1 MANILLVED
10 DKTFIQ
16 ILQGFLVKQGYEVD
30 ARDCIKDAVTATSKT
45 EYQLILLDY
54 RLPDGIGLD
63 LIKLLR
69 SKDIK
74 TPVIII
80 TSFLDIRTAVN
91 ALKMGAFD
99 YITKPI
105 IPDELLMIINEAI
118 NKKEQKVTQPTVTG
132 QFVEGN
138 SERSVQLSDYV
149 KLVAPTEVS
158 VIIQGESGTGKE
170 HIARSIHA
178 QSNRTKESFV
188 AIDCGTL
195 SSELAASELFG
206 HSKGSFTGALQ
217 DKKGQFE
224 MANKGTFFLDEVGN
238 LSYDVQVKL
247 LRSLQEK
254 VIQPIGSNR
263 TVKIDVRIIAAT
275 NEDLLLKVK
284 NGTFREDLYHR
295 LNEFKILVPAL
306 RQRKGDLPQFIQHF
320 IALSNKELGRNV
332 QKVSDEVM
340 EIFTHYEWPGNL
352 REMKNSIKRAVLLT
366 KGDTIE
372 KLVLPEEMLLENSST
387 IHTPPA
393 EFDLKALQETNERE
407 MIIKTLQEVKYN
419 KSKAAR
425 LLNIDRKTLY
435 LKLAKYNIE
444 D

>member
-1 MANILLVED
+1 MAKILLVED

-16 ILQGFLVKQGYEVD
+16 ILQGFLLKKGFEVD
-30 ARDCIKDAVTATSKT
+30 AINCIKDAVSTLEKK

-54 RLPDGIGLD
+54 RLPDGTGLD

-69 SKDIK
+69 TKNNK
-74 TPVIII
+74 TPIIVI

-105 IPDELLMIINEAI
+105 MPDELLMIIHQAI
-118 NKKEQKVTQPTVTG
+118 SKKENKEINSFPVIKK
-132 QFVEGN
+132 FIEGE
-138 SERSVQLSDYV
+138 SEKSVQLNEYV
-149 KLVAPTEVS
+149 KLVAPTDVS

-170 HIARSIHA
+170 HVARSIHA
-178 QSNRTKESFV
+178 LSKRSKAPFV

-206 HSKGSFTGALQ
+206 HSKGSFTGAML

-224 MANKGTFFLDEVGN
+224 MANTGTFFLDEIGN

-263 TVKIDVRIIAAT
+263 TVKINVRIIAAT
-275 NEDLLLKVK
+275 NEDLLMKVK
-284 NGTFREDLYHR
+284 NGSFREDLYHR
-295 LNEFKILVPAL
+295 LNEFKIMVPAL
-306 RQRKGDLPQFIQHF
+306 RQRKDDLPQFIQHF
-320 IALSNKELGRNV
+320 ISLSNAELEKNV
-332 QKVSDEVM
+332 KTVSTEVM
-340 EIFTHYEWPGNL
+340 HIFSQYEWPGNL
-352 REMKNSIKRAVLLT
+352 RELKNIIKRAVLLT
-366 KGDTIE
+366 TGETIKKE
-372 KLVLPEEMLLENSST
+372 VLPEEMILESLE
-387 IHTPPA
+387 IHSFQS

-435 LKLAKYNIE
+435 LKMAKYNIN

>member
-10 DKTFIQ
+10 DKTFVQ
-16 ILQGFLVKQGYEVD
+16 ILQGFLIKKGFEVD
-30 ARDCIKDAVTATSKT
+30 AINCIKDALSSIDKK

-69 SKDIK
+69 SKNNK
-74 TPVIII
+74 TPIIVI

-91 ALKMGAFD
+91 AVKMGAFD

-105 IPDELLMIINEAI
+105 MPDELLMIIQQAI
-118 NKKEQKVTQPTVTG
+118 SKKEITQLNTLPIYNR
-132 QFVEGN
+132 FIEGE
-138 SERSVQLSDYV
+138 SEKSVQLNEYV

-170 HIARSIHA
+170 HVARSIHA
-178 QSNRTKESFV
+178 LSKRSEAPFV

-206 HSKGSFTGALQ
+206 HSKGSFTGAMQ

-238 LSYDVQVKL
+238 LSYEVQVKL
-247 LRSLQEK
+247 LRTLQEK
-254 VIQPIGSNR
+254 VIQPVGSTH
-263 TVKIDVRIIAAT
+263 TVKIDIRIIAAT
-275 NEDLLLKVK
+275 NEDLLVKVK
-284 NGTFREDLYHR
+284 NGSFREDLYHR

-306 RQRKGDLPQFIQHF
+306 RQRKDDLAQFVQHF
-320 IALSNKELGRNV
+320 ISLSNVELGKNV
-332 QKVSDEVM
+332 KTVSTEVM
-340 EIFTHYEWPGNL
+340 QIFKQYEWPGNL
-352 REMKNSIKRAVLLT
+352 RELKNIIKRAVLLS
-366 KGDTIE
+366 KGNIIE
-372 KLVLPEEMLLENSST
+372 KEVLPEEMILESLDNHPVQS
-387 IHTPPA
+387 

-435 LKLAKYNIE
+435 MKMAKYNIN

>member
-1 MANILLVED
+1 MATILLVED

-16 ILQGFLVKQGYEVD
+16 ILQGFLVKHGHEVD
-30 ARDCIKDAVTATSKT
+30 AKNCIKDAVTAIEKK
-45 EYQLILLDY
+45 EYELILLDY
-54 RLPDGIGLD
+54 RLPDGIGMD
-63 LIKLLR
+63 LIKLLKSR
-69 SKDIK
+69 NIK
-74 TPVIII
+74 TPIIVI
-80 TSFLDIRTAVN
+80 TSFNDIRTAVN

-99 YITKPI
+99 YITKPV

-118 NKKEQKVTQPTVTG
+118 SKKEPRQTNLISKSNL
-132 QFVEGN
+132 FVEGA
-138 SERSVQLSDYV
+138 SKKSIQLNDYI

-170 HIARSIHA
+170 HIARSIH
-178 QSNRTKESFV
+178 SLSKRSKEPFV

-195 SSELAASELFG
+195 STELAASELFG
-206 HSKGSFTGALQ
+206 HAKGSFTGALF

-238 LSYDVQVKL
+238 LSYDVQIKL
-247 LRSLQEK
+247 LRTLQEK

-263 TVKIDVRIIAAT
+263 TMKIDVRIVTAT
-275 NEDLLLKVK
+275 NEDLLSKVR

-306 RQRKGDLPQFIQHF
+306 RERKGDLGAFIQHF
-320 IALSNKELGRNV
+320 ITLSNSELEKNV
-332 QKVSDEVM
+332 THVSNEVM
-340 EIFTHYEWPGNL
+340 QIFTQYEWPGNL
-352 REMKNSIKRAVLLT
+352 RELKNSIKRAVLLT

-372 KLVLPEEMLLENSST
+372 KNVLPEEMMLDTFNNPNES
-387 IHTPPA
+387 
-393 EFDLKALQETNERE
+393 EFDLKALHGTSEKE
-407 MIIKTLQEVKYN
+407 IIIRTLKEVKYN

-444 D
+444 V

>member
-1 MANILLVED
+1 MAKILLVED

-16 ILQGFLVKQGYEVD
+16 ILQGFLLKKGFEVD
-30 ARDCIKDAVTATSKT
+30 AIHCIKDAVSTLEKK

-69 SKDIK
+69 SKNNK
-74 TPVIII
+74 TPIIVI

-91 ALKMGAFD
+91 AVKMGAFD

-105 IPDELLMIINEAI
+105 MPDELLMIIQQAI
-118 NKKEQKVTQPTVTG
+118 TKKEIKEINTLPV
-132 QFVEGN
+132 FKKFIEGE
-138 SERSVQLSDYV
+138 SEKSVQLNDYV
-149 KLVAPTEVS
+149 KLVAPTDVS

-170 HIARSIHA
+170 HVARSIHA
-178 QSNRTKESFV
+178 LSKRSEAPFV

-206 HSKGSFTGALQ
+206 HSKGSFTGAMQ

-224 MANKGTFFLDEVGN
+224 MANTGTFFLDEVGN

-263 TVKIDVRIIAAT
+263 TVKIDVRIITAT
-275 NEDLLLKVK
+275 NEDLLMKVK
-284 NGTFREDLYHR
+284 NGSFREDLYHR

-306 RQRKGDLPQFIQHF
+306 RHRKEDLAQFVQHF
-320 IALSNKELGRNV
+320 ISLSNAELGKNV
-332 QKVSDEVM
+332 KTVSSEVM
-340 EIFTHYEWPGNL
+340 HIFKQYEWPGNL
-352 REMKNSIKRAVLLT
+352 RELKNIIKRAVLLS

-372 KLVLPEEMLLENSST
+372 KEVLPEEMILESLDNHSFQS
-387 IHTPPA
+387 

-425 LLNIDRKTLY
+425 FLNIDRKTLY
-435 LKLAKYNIE
+435 LKMAKYNIN

>member
-16 ILQGFLVKQGYEVD
+16 ILQGFLLKKGFEVD
-30 ARDCIKDAVTATSKT
+30 AINCIKDAITSLEKK

-69 SKDIK
+69 SKNNK
-74 TPVIII
+74 TPIIVI

-91 ALKMGAFD
+91 AVKMGAFD
-99 YITKPI
+99 YITKPVM
-105 IPDELLMIINEAI
+105 PDELLMIIQEAI
-118 NKKEQKVTQPTVTG
+118 NKKDIKPENVLTVSS
-132 QFVEGN
+132 QFIEGN
-138 SERSVQLSDYV
+138 SEKSVQLNEYV
-149 KLVAPTEVS
+149 KLVAPTEFS
-158 VIIQGESGTGKE
+158 IIIQGESGTGKE
-170 HIARSIHA
+170 HIARSIHS
-178 QSNRTKESFV
+178 QSKRSEAPFV

-206 HSKGSFTGALQ
+206 HSKGSFTGAMQ

-238 LSYDVQVKL
+238 LSYEVQVKL
-247 LRSLQEK
+247 LRTLQEK

-263 TVKIDVRIIAAT
+263 TVKIDIRIIAAT

-284 NGTFREDLYHR
+284 NGSFREDLYHR
-295 LNEFKILVPAL
+295 LNEFKIFVPAL
-306 RQRKGDLPQFIQHF
+306 RHRKDDLPQFIQHF
-320 IALSNKELGRNV
+320 ISLSNRELGRSV
-332 QKVSDEVM
+332 KTVSSEVKQ
-340 EIFTHYEWPGNL
+340 IFNQYQWPGNL
-352 REMKNSIKRAVLLT
+352 RELKNTIKRAVLLST
-366 KGDTIE
+366 GNTIE
-372 KLVLPEEMLLENSST
+372 KEVLPEEMIMELDENHPSLS
-387 IHTPPA
+387 
-393 EFDLKALQETNERE
+393 EFDLKALQEINERE

-435 LKLAKYNIE
+435 LKIAKYEIN

>member
-16 ILQGFLVKQGYEVD
+16 ILQGFLIKKGFEVD
-30 ARDCIKDAVTATSKT
+30 AINCIKDAITSIEKK

-69 SKDIK
+69 SKNNK
-74 TPVIII
+74 TPIIVI

-91 ALKMGAFD
+91 AVKMGAFD
-99 YITKPI
+99 YITKPVM
-105 IPDELLMIINEAI
+105 PEELLMIIDEAI
-118 NKKEQKVTQPTVTG
+118 NKKEIKPVNPLTVFTQ
-132 QFVEGN
+132 FIEGE
-138 SERSVQLSDYV
+138 SEKSVQLNEYV
-149 KLVAPTEVS
+149 KLVAPTDVS

-170 HIARSIHA
+170 HVARSIHSLSKRSGA
-178 QSNRTKESFV
+178 PFV

-206 HSKGSFTGALQ
+206 HSKGSFTGAMQ

-247 LRSLQEK
+247 LRTLQEK

-263 TVKIDVRIIAAT
+263 IIKIDVRIIAAT

-284 NGTFREDLYHR
+284 NGSFREDLYHR
-295 LNEFKILVPAL
+295 LNEFKIHVPAL
-306 RQRKGDLPQFIQHF
+306 RQRKEDLAEFIHHF
-320 IALSNKELGRNV
+320 ITLSNVELGKNV
-332 QKVSDEVM
+332 KTVSSEVM
-340 EIFTHYEWPGNL
+340 QIFSQYEWPGNL
-352 REMKNSIKRAVLLT
+352 RELKNIIKRAVLLS
-366 KGDTIE
+366 KGNIIE
-372 KLVLPEEMLLENSST
+372 IGVLPEEMILESLDNQPFQS
-387 IHTPPA
+387 

-407 MIIKTLQEVKYN
+407 TIIKTLQEVKYN

-435 LKLAKYNIE
+435 LKIAKYNIN

>member
-1 MANILLVED
+1 MATILLVED

-16 ILQGFLVKQGYEVD
+16 ILQGFLVKHGHEVD
-30 ARDCIKDAVTATSKT
+30 AKNCIKDAVTAIEKK
-45 EYQLILLDY
+45 EYELILLDY
-54 RLPDGIGLD
+54 RLPDGIGMD
-63 LIKLLR
+63 LIKLLKSR
-69 SKDIK
+69 NIK
-74 TPVIII
+74 TPIIVI
-80 TSFLDIRTAVN
+80 TSFNDIRTAVN

-99 YITKPI
+99 YITKPV

-118 NKKEQKVTQPTVTG
+118 SKKEPRQTNLISKSNL
-132 QFVEGN
+132 FVEGA
-138 SERSVQLSDYV
+138 SKKSIQLNDYI

-170 HIARSIHA
+170 HIARSIH
-178 QSNRTKESFV
+178 SLSKRSKEPFV

-195 SSELAASELFG
+195 STELAASELFG
-206 HSKGSFTGALQ
+206 HAKGSFTGALF

-238 LSYDVQVKL
+238 LSYDVQIKL
-247 LRSLQEK
+247 LRTLQEK

-263 TVKIDVRIIAAT
+263 AMKIDVRIVTAT
-275 NEDLLLKVK
+275 NEDLLSKVR

-306 RQRKGDLPQFIQHF
+306 RERKGDLGAFIQHF
-320 IALSNKELGRNV
+320 ITLSNSELEKNV
-332 QKVSDEVM
+332 THVSDEVM
-340 EIFTHYEWPGNL
+340 QIFTQYEWPGNL
-352 REMKNSIKRAVLLT
+352 RELKNSIKRAVLLT

-372 KLVLPEEMLLENSST
+372 KNVLPEEMMLDTFNNPNES
-387 IHTPPA
+387 
-393 EFDLKALQETNERE
+393 EFDLKALHGTSEKE
-407 MIIKTLQEVKYN
+407 IIIRTLKEVKYN

-444 D
+444 V

>member
-1 MANILLVED
+1 MATILLVED

-16 ILQGFLVKQGYEVD
+16 ILQGFLVKHGHEVD
-30 ARDCIKDAVTATSKT
+30 AKNYIKDAVAAIEKK
-45 EYQLILLDY
+45 EYELILLDY
-54 RLPDGIGLD
+54 RLPDGIGMD
-63 LIKLLR
+63 LIKLLKSR
-69 SKDIK
+69 NIK
-74 TPVIII
+74 IPIIVI
-80 TSFLDIRTAVN
+80 TSFNDIRTAVN

-99 YITKPI
+99 YITKPV

-118 NKKEQKVTQPTVTG
+118 SKKEPRQTNSISKSNL
-132 QFVEGN
+132 FVEGA
-138 SERSVQLSDYV
+138 SKKSIQLNDYI

-170 HIARSIHA
+170 HIARSIH
-178 QSNRTKESFV
+178 SLSKRSKEPFV

-195 SSELAASELFG
+195 STELAASELFG
-206 HSKGSFTGALQ
+206 HAKGSFTGALF

-238 LSYDVQVKL
+238 LSYDVQIKL
-247 LRSLQEK
+247 LRTLQEK

-263 TVKIDVRIIAAT
+263 AMKIDVRIVTAT
-275 NEDLLLKVK
+275 NEDLLSKVR

-306 RQRKGDLPQFIQHF
+306 RERKGDLGAFIQHF
-320 IALSNKELGRNV
+320 ITLSNSELEKNV
-332 QKVSDEVM
+332 THVSNEVM
-340 EIFTHYEWPGNL
+340 QIFTQYEWPGNL
-352 REMKNSIKRAVLLT
+352 RELKNSIKRAVLLT

-372 KLVLPEEMLLENSST
+372 KNVLPEEMMLDTFNNPNES
-387 IHTPPA
+387 
-393 EFDLKALQETNERE
+393 EFDLKALHGTSEKE
-407 MIIKTLQEVKYN
+407 IIIRTLKEVKYN

-444 D
+444 V

>member
-1 MANILLVED
+1 MATILLVED

-16 ILQGFLVKQGYEVD
+16 ILQGFLVKHGHEVD
-30 ARDCIKDAVTATSKT
+30 AKNCIKDAVTAIEKK
-45 EYQLILLDY
+45 EYELILLDY
-54 RLPDGIGLD
+54 RLPDGIGMD
-63 LIKLLR
+63 LIKLLKSR
-69 SKDIK
+69 NIK
-74 TPVIII
+74 TPIIVI
-80 TSFLDIRTAVN
+80 TSFNDIRTAVN

-99 YITKPI
+99 YITKPV

-118 NKKEQKVTQPTVTG
+118 SKKEPRQTNLISKSNL
-132 QFVEGN
+132 FVEGA
-138 SERSVQLSDYV
+138 SKKSIQLNDYI

-170 HIARSIHA
+170 HIARSIH
-178 QSNRTKESFV
+178 SLSKRSKEPFV

-195 SSELAASELFG
+195 STELAASELFG
-206 HSKGSFTGALQ
+206 HAKGSFTGALF

-238 LSYDVQVKL
+238 LSYDVQIKL
-247 LRSLQEK
+247 LRTLQEK

-263 TVKIDVRIIAAT
+263 AMKIDVRIVTAT
-275 NEDLLLKVK
+275 NEDLLSKVR

-306 RQRKGDLPQFIQHF
+306 RERKGDLGAFIQHF
-320 IALSNKELGRNV
+320 ITLSNSELEKNV
-332 QKVSDEVM
+332 THVSNEVM
-340 EIFTHYEWPGNL
+340 QIFTQYEWPGNL
-352 REMKNSIKRAVLLT
+352 RELKNSIKRAVLLT

-372 KLVLPEEMLLENSST
+372 KNVLPEEMMLDTFNNPNES
-387 IHTPPA
+387 
-393 EFDLKALQETNERE
+393 EFDLKALHGTNEKE
-407 MIIKTLQEVKYN
+407 IIIRTLKEVKYN

-444 D
+444 V

>member
-1 MANILLVED
+1 MAKILLVED

-16 ILQGFLVKQGYEVD
+16 ILQGFLLKKGFEVD
-30 ARDCIKDAVTATSKT
+30 AINCIKDAVSTLEKKV
-45 EYQLILLDY
+45 YQLILLDY

-69 SKDIK
+69 SKNNK
-74 TPVIII
+74 TPIIVI

-91 ALKMGAFD
+91 AVKMGAFD

-105 IPDELLMIINEAI
+105 MPDELLMIIQQAI
-118 NKKEQKVTQPTVTG
+118 SKKEIKEINSISV
-132 QFVEGN
+132 FKKFIEGE
-138 SERSVQLSDYV
+138 SEKSVQLNEYV
-149 KLVAPTEVS
+149 KLVAPTDVS

-178 QSNRTKESFV
+178 LSKRSEAPFV

-206 HSKGSFTGALQ
+206 HSKGSFTGAMQ

-224 MANKGTFFLDEVGN
+224 MANTGTFFLDEVGN
-238 LSYDVQVKL
+238 LSYEVQVKL
-247 LRSLQEK
+247 LRTLQEK

-263 TVKIDVRIIAAT
+263 TVKIDVRILAAT
-275 NEDLLLKVK
+275 NEDLLMKVK
-284 NGTFREDLYHR
+284 NGSFREDLYHR

-306 RQRKGDLPQFIQHF
+306 RQRKDDLAQFIQHF
-320 IALSNKELGRNV
+320 ISLSNAELGKNV
-332 QKVSDEVM
+332 KTVSSEVM
-340 EIFTHYEWPGNL
+340 NIFSRYEWPGNL
-352 REMKNSIKRAVLLT
+352 RELKNIIKRAVLLS

-372 KLVLPEEMLLENSST
+372 KEVLPEEMILESLDNHSFQS
-387 IHTPPA
+387 

-419 KSKAAR
+419 KSK
-425 LLNIDRKTLY
+425 LHDSLI
-435 LKLAKYNIE
+435 
-444 D
+444 

>member
-16 ILQGFLVKQGYEVD
+16 ILQGFLIKKGFEVD
-30 ARDCIKDAVTATSKT
+30 AINCIKDAVSLIEKK

-69 SKDIK
+69 SKNNK
-74 TPVIII
+74 TPIIVI

-91 ALKMGAFD
+91 AVKMGAFD
-99 YITKPI
+99 YITKPVM
-105 IPDELLMIINEAI
+105 PEELLMIIHEAI
-118 NKKEQKVTQPTVTG
+118 SKKEIKQVNPLPVFTQ
-132 QFVEGN
+132 FIEGD
-138 SERSVQLSDYV
+138 SEKSVQLNEYV

-170 HIARSIHA
+170 HVARSIH
-178 QSNRTKESFV
+178 SLSKRSGSPFV

-206 HSKGSFTGALQ
+206 HSKGSFTGAMQ

-224 MANKGTFFLDEVGN
+224 LANKGTFFLDEVGN

-247 LRSLQEK
+247 LRTLQEK

-263 TVKIDVRIIAAT
+263 TIKIDVRIIAAT

-284 NGTFREDLYHR
+284 NGSFREDLYHR
-295 LNEFKILVPAL
+295 LNEFKIHVPAL
-306 RQRKGDLPQFIQHF
+306 RQRKDDLAEFIHHF
-320 IALSNKELGRNV
+320 ITLSNVELGKNV
-332 QKVSDEVM
+332 KTVSSEVM
-340 EIFTHYEWPGNL
+340 QIFSQYEWPGNL
-352 REMKNSIKRAVLLT
+352 RELKNIIKRAVLLS
-366 KGDTIE
+366 KGNTIE
-372 KLVLPEEMLLENSST
+372 IEVLPEEMILESLDNQSFQS
-387 IHTPPA
+387 

-407 MIIKTLQEVKYN
+407 TIIKTLQEVKYN

-435 LKLAKYNIE
+435 LKIAKYNIN

>member
-1 MANILLVED
+1 MAKILLVED

-16 ILQGFLVKQGYEVD
+16 ILQGFLVKKGFEVD
-30 ARDCIKDAVTATSKT
+30 AINCIKDAVSTLEKK

-54 RLPDGIGLD
+54 RLPDGVGLD

-69 SKDIK
+69 SKNNR
-74 TPVIII
+74 TPIIVI

-91 ALKMGAFD
+91 AVKMGAFD

-105 IPDELLMIINEAI
+105 MPDELLMIIHQAI
-118 NKKEQKVTQPTVTG
+118 CKKEIIQINSIPVYNK
-132 QFVEGN
+132 FIEGE
-138 SERSVQLSDYV
+138 SEKSVQLHEFV
-149 KLVAPTEVS
+149 KLIAPTDVS

-170 HIARSIHA
+170 HVARSIHTLSKRSEA
-178 QSNRTKESFV
+178 PFV

-206 HSKGSFTGALQ
+206 HSKGSFTGAMQ

-224 MANKGTFFLDEVGN
+224 MANTGTFFLDEVGN

-247 LRSLQEK
+247 LRTLQEK

-275 NEDLLLKVK
+275 NEDLLMKVK
-284 NGTFREDLYHR
+284 NGSFREDLYHR

-306 RQRKGDLPQFIQHF
+306 RQRKDDLAQFIQHF
-320 IALSNKELGRNV
+320 ISLSNSELGKNV
-332 QKVSDEVM
+332 KTVSTEVM
-340 EIFTHYEWPGNL
+340 YIFNQYEWPGNL
-352 REMKNSIKRAVLLT
+352 RELKNIIKRAVLLS
-366 KGDTIE
+366 KDDTVE
-372 KLVLPEEMLLENSST
+372 KEVLPEEMILESLENHSYQS
-387 IHTPPA
+387 

-425 LLNIDRKTLY
+425 FLNIDRKTLY
-435 LKLAKYNIE
+435 LKMAKYNIN

>member
-30 ARDCIKDAVTATSKT
+30 ARDCIKDAVTAISKT

-118 NKKEQKVTQPTVTG
+118 NKKEQKVTPPTVTG

-178 QSNRTKESFV
+178 QSNRSKESFV

-372 KLVLPEEMLLENSST
+372 KLVLPEEMLLENSSN

>member
-1 MANILLVED
+1 MATILLVED

-16 ILQGFLVKQGYEVD
+16 ILQGFLVKHGHEVD
-30 ARDCIKDAVTATSKT
+30 AKNCIKDAVTAIEKK
-45 EYQLILLDY
+45 EYELILLDY
-54 RLPDGIGLD
+54 RLPDGIGMD
-63 LIKLLR
+63 LIKLLKSR
-69 SKDIK
+69 NIK
-74 TPVIII
+74 IPIIVI
-80 TSFLDIRTAVN
+80 TSFNDIRTAVN

-99 YITKPI
+99 YITKPV

-118 NKKEQKVTQPTVTG
+118 SKKEPRQTNSISKSNL
-132 QFVEGN
+132 FVEGA
-138 SERSVQLSDYV
+138 SKKSIQLNDYI

-170 HIARSIHA
+170 HIARSIH
-178 QSNRTKESFV
+178 SLSKRSKEPFV

-195 SSELAASELFG
+195 STELAASELFG
-206 HSKGSFTGALQ
+206 HAKGSFTGALF

-238 LSYDVQVKL
+238 LSYDVQIKL
-247 LRSLQEK
+247 LRTLQEK

-263 TVKIDVRIIAAT
+263 AMKIDVRIVTAT
-275 NEDLLLKVK
+275 NEDLLSKVR

-306 RQRKGDLPQFIQHF
+306 RERKGDLGAFIQHF
-320 IALSNKELGRNV
+320 ITLSNSELEKNV
-332 QKVSDEVM
+332 THVSNEVM
-340 EIFTHYEWPGNL
+340 QIFTQYEWPGNL
-352 REMKNSIKRAVLLT
+352 RELKNSIKRAVLLT

-372 KLVLPEEMLLENSST
+372 KNVLPEEMMLDTFNNPNES
-387 IHTPPA
+387 
-393 EFDLKALQETNERE
+393 EFDLKALHGTNEKE
-407 MIIKTLQEVKYN
+407 IIIRTLKEVKYN

-444 D
+444 V

>member
-16 ILQGFLVKQGYEVD
+16 ILQGFLEKHGHEVD
-30 ARDCIKDAVTATSKT
+30 AKNCIKDAVASIEKK
-45 EYQLILLDY
+45 EYELILLDY
-54 RLPDGIGLD
+54 RLPDGVGID

-69 SKDIK
+69 SRNIK
-74 TPVIII
+74 TPIIVI
-80 TSFLDIRTAVN
+80 TSFNDIRTAVN

-99 YITKPI
+99 YITKPV
-105 IPDELLMIINEAI
+105 IPDELLMIIHEAI
-118 NKKEQKVTQPTVTG
+118 SKKEPKKVNSVTKSN

-138 SERSVQLSDYV
+138 SKKSIQLNEYI

-170 HIARSIHA
+170 HIARSIH
-178 QSNRTKESFV
+178 SMSKRSKEPFV

-195 SSELAASELFG
+195 STELAASELFG
-206 HSKGSFTGALQ
+206 HSKGSFTGAMF

-238 LSYDVQVKL
+238 LSYDVQIKL
-247 LRSLQEK
+247 LRTLQEK

-263 TVKIDVRIIAAT
+263 NVKIDVRIVTAT
-275 NEDLLLKVK
+275 NEDLLSKVK

-306 RQRKGDLPQFIQHF
+306 RERKGDLGAFIQHF
-320 IALSNKELGRNV
+320 ITLSNNELEKNV
-332 QKVSDEVM
+332 THVSDEVM
-340 EIFTHYEWPGNL
+340 QIFSLYEWPGNL
-352 REMKNSIKRAVLLT
+352 RELKNSIKRAVLLT

-372 KLVLPEEMLLENSST
+372 KNVLPEEMILETFTSPSES
-387 IHTPPA
+387 
-393 EFDLKALQETNERE
+393 EFDLKALHGTSEKEI
-407 MIIKTLQEVKYN
+407 IIKTLREVKYN

-444 D
+444 G

>member
-1 MANILLVED
+1 MAKILLVED
-10 DKTFIQ
+10 DKTFVQ
-16 ILQGFLVKQGYEVD
+16 ILQGFLIKKGFEVD
-30 ARDCIKDAVTATSKT
+30 AINCIKDALTSIEKK

-69 SKDIK
+69 SKNIK
-74 TPVIII
+74 TPIIVI

-91 ALKMGAFD
+91 AVKMGAFD

-105 IPDELLMIINEAI
+105 MPDELLMIIQQAI
-118 NKKEQKVTQPTVTG
+118 SKKEIKELNSLPIYKR
-132 QFVEGN
+132 FIEGE
-138 SERSVQLSDYV
+138 SEKSVQLNEYV
-149 KLVAPTEVS
+149 KLVAPTDVS

-170 HIARSIHA
+170 HVARSIHA
-178 QSNRTKESFV
+178 LSKRSEAPFV

-206 HSKGSFTGALQ
+206 HSKGSFTGAMQ

-238 LSYDVQVKL
+238 LSYEVQVKL
-247 LRSLQEK
+247 LRTLQEK
-254 VIQPIGSNR
+254 VIQPVGSNH

-284 NGTFREDLYHR
+284 NGSFREDLYHR

-306 RQRKGDLPQFIQHF
+306 RQRKDDLAQFIQHF
-320 IALSNKELGRNV
+320 INISNVELGKNV
-332 QKVSDEVM
+332 KTVSSEVM
-340 EIFTHYEWPGNL
+340 QILKQYEWPGNL
-352 REMKNSIKRAVLLT
+352 RELKNIIKRAVLLS
-366 KGDTIE
+366 KGNIIE
-372 KLVLPEEMLLENSST
+372 KNVLPEEMILESLDNHFFQS
-387 IHTPPA
+387 
-393 EFDLKALQETNERE
+393 EFDLKALQEINERE

-435 LKLAKYNIE
+435 LKMAKYNIN

>member
-10 DKTFIQ
+10 DNTFIQ
-16 ILQGFLVKQGYEVD
+16 ILQGFLIKKGFEVD
-30 ARDCIKDAVTATSKT
+30 AINCIKDAITLIEKK

-69 SKDIK
+69 SKNNK
-74 TPVIII
+74 TPIIVI

-91 ALKMGAFD
+91 AVKMGAFD
-99 YITKPI
+99 YITKPVM
-105 IPDELLMIINEAI
+105 PEELLMIIDEAI
-118 NKKEQKVTQPTVTG
+118 NKKEIKPVNPLTVFTQ
-132 QFVEGN
+132 FIEGN
-138 SERSVQLSDYV
+138 SEKSVQLNEYV
-149 KLVAPTEVS
+149 KLVAPTDVS

-170 HIARSIHA
+170 HVARSIHSLSKRSGA
-178 QSNRTKESFV
+178 PFV

-206 HSKGSFTGALQ
+206 HSKGSFTGAMQ

-247 LRSLQEK
+247 LRTLQEK

-263 TVKIDVRIIAAT
+263 TIKIDVRIIAAT

-284 NGTFREDLYHR
+284 NGSFREDLYHR

-306 RQRKGDLPQFIQHF
+306 RQRKEDLADFIHHFITLSNIELGKNVKTVSSEVMQIFIQ
-320 IALSNKELGRNV
+320 
-332 QKVSDEVM
+332 
-340 EIFTHYEWPGNL
+340 YEWPGNL
-352 REMKNSIKRAVLLT
+352 RELKNIIKRAVLLS
-366 KGDTIE
+366 KGNTIE
-372 KLVLPEEMLLENSST
+372 IEVLPEEMILESLDSQ
-387 IHTPPA
+387 PSQS

-407 MIIKTLQEVKYN
+407 TIIKTLQEVKYN

-435 LKLAKYNIE
+435 LKIAKYNIN

>member
-1 MANILLVED
+1 MATILLVED

-16 ILQGFLVKQGYEVD
+16 ILQGFLVKHGHEVD
-30 ARDCIKDAVTATSKT
+30 AKNCIKDAVTAIEKK
-45 EYQLILLDY
+45 EYELILLDY
-54 RLPDGIGLD
+54 RLPDGIGMD
-63 LIKLLR
+63 LIKLLKSR
-69 SKDIK
+69 NIK
-74 TPVIII
+74 TPIIVI
-80 TSFLDIRTAVN
+80 TSFNDIRTAVN

-99 YITKPI
+99 YITKPV

-118 NKKEQKVTQPTVTG
+118 SKKEPRQTNLISKSNL
-132 QFVEGN
+132 FVEGA
-138 SERSVQLSDYV
+138 SKKSIQLNDYI

-170 HIARSIHA
+170 HIARSIH
-178 QSNRTKESFV
+178 SLSKRSKEPFV

-195 SSELAASELFG
+195 STELAASELFG
-206 HSKGSFTGALQ
+206 HAKGSSTGALF

-238 LSYDVQVKL
+238 LSYDVQIKL
-247 LRSLQEK
+247 LRTLQEK

-263 TVKIDVRIIAAT
+263 AMKIDVRIVTAT
-275 NEDLLLKVK
+275 NEDLLSKVR

-306 RQRKGDLPQFIQHF
+306 RERKGDLGAFIQHF
-320 IALSNKELGRNV
+320 ITLSNSELEKNV
-332 QKVSDEVM
+332 THVSNEVM
-340 EIFTHYEWPGNL
+340 QIFTQYEWPGNL
-352 REMKNSIKRAVLLT
+352 RELKNSIKRAVLLT

-372 KLVLPEEMLLENSST
+372 KNVLPEEMMLDTFNNPNES
-387 IHTPPA
+387 
-393 EFDLKALQETNERE
+393 EFDLKALHGTNEKE
-407 MIIKTLQEVKYN
+407 IIIRTLKEVKYN

-444 D
+444 V

>member
-16 ILQGFLVKQGYEVD
+16 ILQGFLEKHGHEVD
-30 ARDCIKDAVTATSKT
+30 AKNCIKDAVASIEKK
-45 EYQLILLDY
+45 EYELILLDY
-54 RLPDGIGLD
+54 RLPDGIGID

-69 SKDIK
+69 SRNIK
-74 TPVIII
+74 TPIIVI
-80 TSFLDIRTAVN
+80 TSFNDIRTAVN

-99 YITKPI
+99 YITKPV
-105 IPDELLMIINEAI
+105 IPDELLMIINKAI
-118 NKKEQKVTQPTVTG
+118 SKKEPKKVNSVTKSN

-138 SERSVQLSDYV
+138 SKKSIQLNEYI

-170 HIARSIHA
+170 HIARSIH
-178 QSNRTKESFV
+178 SMSKRSKEPFV

-195 SSELAASELFG
+195 STELAASELFG
-206 HSKGSFTGALQ
+206 HSKGSFTGAMF

-238 LSYDVQVKL
+238 LSYDVQIKL
-247 LRSLQEK
+247 LRTLQEK

-263 TVKIDVRIIAAT
+263 NVKIDVRIVTAT
-275 NEDLLLKVK
+275 NEDLLSKVK

-306 RQRKGDLPQFIQHF
+306 RERKGDLGAFIQHF
-320 IALSNKELGRNV
+320 ITLSNNELEKNV
-332 QKVSDEVM
+332 THVSDEVM
-340 EIFTHYEWPGNL
+340 QIFSLYEWPGNL
-352 REMKNSIKRAVLLT
+352 RELKNSIKRAVLLT

-372 KLVLPEEMLLENSST
+372 KNVLPEEMILETFTNPSES
-387 IHTPPA
+387 
-393 EFDLKALQETNERE
+393 EFDLKALHGTSEKEI
-407 MIIKTLQEVKYN
+407 IIKTLREVKYN

-444 D
+444 G